1 MMDNQERDV
10 MVGGC
15 VRKATAGDVTGR
27 YVDLMGEP
35 FYCIEHYDQ
44 MSPFFMSIVSSSDH
58 WLFISSTGGLSAGR
72 ANADSALFP
81 YYTVDKL
88 TENAD
93 NTGHVAIFLV
103 GCDHGRYL
111 WEPFSDRYTGIY
123 AIERHLYKNIDGD
136 KLVFEEINHD
146 LGLTYRY
153 AWRTS
158 DAYGF
163 VETGWLTN
171 HDDSAC
177 AVDLIV
183 GLQNLL
189 PYGATT
195 ALQTAFSNLL
205 NGYKRNERHAETCV
219 GMFSLS
225 STLTDLAEPSESL
238 KTTTV
243 WQVGF
248 DQPQVLL
255 SSRQLDTFRAGGT
268 VAPEVDV
275 RGFRGAY
282 LVHTHLILQAA
293 ETREWSFVAE
303 VNQDR
308 GDVVALINA
317 LQRDRT
323 AVEADLAR
331 DIARG
336 TENLE
341 AIVAGA
347 DGLQLSGDRMA
358 AAHHFANALFN
369 VMRGGVFVDNYT
381 VDKADLLDFVRT
393 RNRSLWA
400 AHRAFFDALPDTID
414 YTALVARAAATGTA
428 SMQRLCAGYLPLT
441 FSRRHGDPSRPWNQF
456 SINLKQPDGSRRLD
470 YQGNWRDIFQNW
482 EALLWSFPEFTE
494 GVIATFVNA
503 TTADGYNP
511 YRVTRDGI
519 EWEAPAPED
528 PWANIG
534 YWSDHQIIYLQKLL
548 EISSRFHP
556 GRLQALLDRRV
567 FSHANVPYRIKPYAS
582 LLADWYDT
590 IAFDGDLDQDIAA
603 TVAEMGTDGKLLLDD
618 AGEVFHVTLAEKLLI
633 LLLTKLG
640 NFVPEG
646 GIWMN
651 TQRPEWNDANNALV
665 GKGLS
670 VVTTSYLRRYVA
682 SFKDL
687 VAGAAAPD
695 LAVTQEVHALLSAM
709 DVILQAHRPALA
721 EGASAEGATFSDKE
735 RRDVLDALGQ
745 ATSDYRW
752 QIYEHGFSGESV
764 ALNRSALVAFLDL
777 VLDYIE
783 HTLRAN
789 RRPDGLYHA
798 YNILTLGVDT
808 AGVAPLYEMLE
819 GQVAMLS
826 SGMLSGEES
835 LALLQRLRQSAMYR
849 EDQHSYM
856 LYPDRDLPGF
866 LTKNR
871 IAADQVAGSRLIGAL
886 VTTGDRTLILQDENG
901 DFYFNGAFR
910 NAKDVEKALDAL
922 CAQPS
927 KSPVVADPSAVSG
940 EEADTWADLVDAERD
955 RILDLFEEVF
965 QHSEFTGRSGTFFAY
980 EGLGSIYWHMV
991 SKLLLAAEE
1000 AFMWAVEQGADES
1013 TCDALLAA
1021 YYDIR
1026 GGLGFNK
1033 SPEEYGAFPTDP
1045 YSHTPAGQGAK
1056 QPGMTGLVKEE
1067 ILARWGE
1074 LGVIVEDGALAFEPM
1089 MLRDEEF
1096 LDAPAT
1102 FEYVDLQGA
1111 AQSQPLP
1118 AGALAFTYCQIP
1130 VIYVAGDE
1138 QKIEVAYADGAAEVV
1153 MGSALPADLS
1163 ASIFQ
1168 REGRVTRLVVHTRAA
1183 R

>member
-1 MMDNQERDV
+1 MDSQEHDV
-10 MVGGC
+10 MVGNC
-15 VRKATAGDVTGR
+15 VRKSTSRDVTGR
-27 YVDLMGEP
+27 YVDLVGEP
-35 FYCIEHYDQ
+35 FYCIERYDQ
-44 MSPFFMSIVSSSDH
+44 MPPFFMSVVSNSDH

-81 YYTVDKL
+81 YYTDDKL

-93 NTGHVAIFLV
+93 NTGPVAIFLV
-103 GCDHGRYL
+103 IRDTQTFL
-111 WEPFSDRYTGIY
+111 WEPFTERYAGLY
-123 AIERHLYKNIDGD
+123 AVTRNLYKNVNGD

-163 VETGWLTN
+163 VESGWLTN
-171 HDDSAC
+171 DHD
-177 AVDLIV
+177 AVCEVHLLV

-195 ALQTAFSNLL
+195 ARQTAFSNLL
-205 NGYKRNERHAETCV
+205 NGYKRNELDPAAGV

-255 SSRQLDTFRAGGT
+255 SSRQLDTFRAGDAI
-268 VAPEVDV
+268 APEFDV
-275 RGFRGAY
+275 RGYRGAY
-282 LVHTHLILQAA
+282 LVNTQLTLQPT

-317 LQRDRT
+317 LKRNRD
-323 AVEADLAR
+323 AVAEDLAR
-331 DIARG
+331 DILRG

-347 DGLQLSGDRMA
+347 DGLQLSGDRMT
-358 AAHHFANALFN
+358 AAHHFANVLFN
-369 VMRGGVFVDNYT
+369 VMRGGVFVDNYK
-381 VDKADLLDFVRT
+381 VEKDDLLDFVRT
-393 RNRSLWA
+393 RNRSLWT
-400 AHRAFFDALPDTID
+400 AHRTFFDALPDTIG
-414 YTALVARAAATGTA
+414 YTALVARARATGTA
-428 SMQRLCAGYLPLT
+428 SLQRLCAEYLPLT

-482 EALLWSFPEFTE
+482 EALLWSYPEFVE
-494 GVIATFVNA
+494 GVIAKFVNA

-556 GRLQALLDRRV
+556 GQLQVLLDRRV

-590 IAFDGDLDQDIAA
+590 IAFDDDLDQDIAA
-603 TVAEMGTDGKLLLDD
+603 TVAQMGTDGKLLLDD

-633 LLLTKLG
+633 LLLAKLG

-670 VVTTSYLRRYVA
+670 VVTASYLRRYVA
-682 SFKDL
+682 FLRDL
-687 VAGAAAPD
+687 VADAAAPD

-709 DVILQAHRPALA
+709 DVILQAHRPTLA
-721 EGASAEGATFSDKE
+721 GGASAGCATFGDRE

-745 ATSDYRW
+745 VSSDYRW
-752 QIYEHGFSGESV
+752 RVYEHGFSGKIV

-798 YNILTLGVDT
+798 YNILTLGNET

-826 SGMLSGEES
+826 SGMLSSEES
-835 LALLQRLRQSAMYR
+835 LALLRSLRQSAMYR

-871 IAADQVAGSRLIGAL
+871 IAADQVAGSRLIAAL
-886 VTTGDRTLILQDENG
+886 VATGDRTLILKDENG

-922 CAQPS
+922 RDQPPE
-927 KSPVVADPSAVSG
+927 SPIVADLSDVSG
-940 EEADTWADLVDAERD
+940 EGAESWADLVDAERD
-955 RILDLFEEVF
+955 AILELFEEVF

-1000 AFMWAVEQGADES
+1000 AFMWAVEQGADDT
-1013 TCDALLAA
+1013 TCDALLSA

-1033 SPEEYGAFPTDP
+1033 SPEAYGAFPTDP

-1074 LGVIVEDGALAFEPM
+1074 LGVVVEDGVLAFEPM

-1102 FEYVDLQGA
+1102 FAYVDLRGDA
-1111 AQSQPLP
+1111 RSQALP

-1163 ASIFQ
+1163 GSIFQ